1 MTKEYKDPVQKL
13 EFEIA
18 EVAER
23 IRAYKEIMQRLTA
36 QVLCIKYM
44 RVAAPGSPMQVR
56 IGRRRDSDWIPGV
69 LVSRKDNK
77 RGISYQVLI
86 QSEQGAKVLQV
97 PEWRVRPSDEVQHAL
112 DEEAAHNVGIGHA

>member
-23 IRAYKEIMQRLTA
+23 IRTYKEIMQRLTA

-56 IGRRRDSDWIPGV
+56 VGRRRDSDWIPGV
-69 LVSRKDNK
+69 LVGRKDNK

-86 QSEQGAKVLQV
+86 QGEQGAKVLQV

-112 DEEAAHNVGIGHA
+112 DKEAAHNVGIGHA

>member
-1 MTKEYKDPVQKL
+1 
-13 EFEIA
+13 
-18 EVAER
+18 
-23 IRAYKEIMQRLTA
+23 
-36 QVLCIKYM
+36 
-44 RVAAPGSPMQVR
+44 
-56 IGRRRDSDWIPGV
+56 V
-69 LVSRKDNK
+69 LVGRKDNK